1 MEFPESKEEAISL
14 LTDFAID
21 TYPTLMAILSI
32 AAYSSFVFMFY
43 RILAKRDLVTL
54 SLIPQSKRRLKN
66 SMTNP
71 P

>member
-14 LTDFAID
+14 LTNFAID

-54 SLIPQSKRRLKN
+54 DLSKYADDFKGK
-66 SMTNP
+66 M
-71 P
+71 